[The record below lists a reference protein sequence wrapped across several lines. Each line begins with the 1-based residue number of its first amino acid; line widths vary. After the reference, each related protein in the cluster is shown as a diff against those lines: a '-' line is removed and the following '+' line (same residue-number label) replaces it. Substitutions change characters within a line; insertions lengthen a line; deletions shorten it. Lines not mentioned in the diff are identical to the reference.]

1 MPAVVTSSSKMKS
14 CGKRVMNKLFLF
26 LLFVLLLPS
35 CSEYQT
41 YTPAPIDIEQT
52 TREYRTLDI
61 KSSEVRN
68 WLEESDQD
76 VSVWPKAQWD
86 VESLVLVGQ
95 HLNVD
100 LEAAKAK
107 IKVAEAGEI
116 TAGQKLNPKLEV
128 STEHHSDQFDGVSP
142 WTFGTIFSWVY
153 QRPEKRQIRIDYA
166 KAVTEVAR
174 LKEFEIKW
182 QIRDRIM
189 DNYLDTMA
197 AIRKKEMLLVE
208 RETVQDA
215 LDLLER
221 SLELGQVSD
230 FEINST
236 RLEMQRLMLALS
248 KINTDQIRARTQLA
262 LATSLQ
268 ANGLDDVDLD
278 NRYFAQL
285 PDLNSIDLEL
295 DLLQV
300 RALVERPD
308 VLGVLSEYVVA
319 EAGLHR
325 EIQNQYPDI
334 KLSPGFIFDQ
344 DDNLWTLA
352 GAWALP
358 INAINEG
365 PIAEAEA
372 RRKVKAQEFLSFQKL
387 VLGQVHET
395 RIRYRSALETLHE
408 ADALIRDLEDR
419 DVKIQKQYDL
429 GYTDRLTVIR
439 NRLEILMAQRSR
451 FLLELN
457 AWREFAGM
465 EDAAMRRLT
474 N

>member
-1 MPAVVTSSSKMKS
+1 MRACLWLSVLILQSLLSS
-14 CGKRVMNKLFLF
+14 CA
-26 LLFVLLLPS
+26 
-35 CSEYQT
+35 EYQS
-41 YTPAPIDIEQT
+41 YEPSPIDVEQT
-52 TREYRTLDI
+52 TRDYRSQDLDSPEV
-61 KSSEVRN
+61 KS
-68 WLEESDQD
+68 WLDESYQD
-76 VSVWPKAQWD
+76 VSVWPKSRWD
-86 VESLVLVGQ
+86 LESLVLVGQ
-95 HLNVD
+95 LFSKD
-100 LEAAKAK
+100 LDVAKAK
-107 IKVAEAGEI
+107 VNVAEAREI
-116 TAGQKLNPKLEV
+116 TAGQKLNPEIEL

-142 WTFGTIFSWVY
+142 WTFGSIFSWVY
-153 QRPEKRQIRIDYA
+153 QKPEKRQTSIDHA
-166 KAVTEVAR
+166 KAVTEVSR
-174 LKEFEIKW
+174 LKEFEIRW

-197 AIRKKEMLLVE
+197 AIRRKEMLLVE
-208 RETVQDA
+208 KDTVQEA
-215 LDLLER
+215 LNLLER

-236 RLEMQRLMLALS
+236 RLEMQRLMLSLS
-248 KINTDQIRARTQLA
+248 EVDADQIRARTRLA
-262 LATSLQ
+262 LATGL
-268 ANGLDDVDLD
+268 AADGLDAVVLD
-278 NRYFAQL
+278 DQYFRQL
-285 PDLNSIDLEL
+285 PDLGSIDLEL

-319 EAGLHR
+319 EADLHR
-325 EIQNQYPDI
+325 EIENQYPDF

-344 DDNLWTLA
+344 DDNIWALA

-372 RRKVKAQEFLSFQKL
+372 RRELKAQEFLAFQKE

-395 RIRYRSALETLHE
+395 RIRYRSALDTLQE

-419 DVKIQKQYDL
+419 DQKIQKQYDH
-429 GYTDRLTVIR
+429 GYTDRLSVIR
-439 NRLEILMAQRSR
+439 SQLEILTARRSR

-465 EDAAMRRLT
+465 EDASMRTLSEEK
-474 N
+474 

>member
-1 MPAVVTSSSKMKS
+1 MKN
-14 CGKRVMNKLFLF
+14 CGKRVMNKLFA
-26 LLFVLLLPS
+26 LLSVLLLLSS
-35 CSEYQT
+35 CAEYQI
-41 YTPAPIDIEQT
+41 YEELPIDVEQT
-52 TREYRTLDI
+52 TRDYRSQDLHSPEV
-61 KSSEVRN
+61 KS
-68 WLEESDQD
+68 WLEESNQD
-76 VSVWPKAQWD
+76 VSVWPKPRWD
-86 VESLVLVGQ
+86 LESLVLVGQ
-95 HLNVD
+95 FFSKD
-100 LEAAKAK
+100 LDVAKAK
-107 IKVAEAGEI
+107 VNVAEAGEI
-116 TAGQKLNPKLEV
+116 TAGQKLNPELEL
-128 STEHHSDQFDGVSP
+128 STEHHNDQFDGVSP
-142 WTFGTIFSWVY
+142 WTFGSIFSWVY
-153 QRPEKRQIRIDYA
+153 QRPEKRQTRIDYA

-174 LKEFEIKW
+174 LKEFEIRW

-208 RETVQDA
+208 KETVQEA

-236 RLEMQRLMLALS
+236 RLEMQRLMLSLS
-248 KINTDQIRARTQLA
+248 EVEADQIRARTRLA
-262 LATSLQ
+262 LATGL
-268 ANGLDDVDLD
+268 AADGLDAVDLD
-278 NRYFAQL
+278 DQYFIQL
-285 PDLNSIDLEL
+285 PDLDSIDLEL

-319 EAGLHR
+319 EADLHR
-325 EIQNQYPDI
+325 EIENQYPDI

-344 DDNLWTLA
+344 DDNIWALA

-372 RRKVKAQEFLSFQKL
+372 RRELRAQEFLAFQKE
-387 VLGQVHET
+387 VLGQIHET
-395 RIRYRSALETLHE
+395 RIRYRSALDTLQE

-419 DVKIQKQYDL
+419 DVKIQKQYDH
-429 GYTDRLTVIR
+429 GYTDRLSVIR
-439 NRLEILMAQRSR
+439 SQLEILTARRSH

-465 EDAAMRRLT
+465 EDAAMRTLSEEK
-474 N
+474 

>member
-1 MPAVVTSSSKMKS
+1 MKN
-14 CGKRVMNKLFLF
+14 CGKRVMNKLFALSSA
-26 LLFVLLLPS
+26 LLLLSS
-35 CSEYQT
+35 CAEYQT
-41 YTPAPIDIEQT
+41 YEESPIDVEQT
-52 TREYRTLDI
+52 TRDYRSRDLHSPEVKSWLD
-61 KSSEVRN
+61 
-68 WLEESDQD
+68 ESDQD
-76 VSVWPKAQWD
+76 VSVWPKSRWD
-86 VESLVLVGQ
+86 LESLVLVGQ
-95 HLNVD
+95 FFSKD
-100 LEAAKAK
+100 LDVAKAK
-107 IKVAEAGEI
+107 VKVAEAGEI
-116 TAGQKLNPKLEV
+116 TAGQKLNPEIEL

-142 WTFGTIFSWVY
+142 WTFGSIFSWVY
-153 QRPEKRQIRIDYA
+153 QRPEKRQTRIDHA

-174 LKEFEIKW
+174 LKEFEIRW

-208 RETVQDA
+208 KETMQEA

-236 RLEMQRLMLALS
+236 RLEMQRLMLSLS
-248 KINTDQIRARTQLA
+248 EVDADQIRARTRLA
-262 LATSLQ
+262 LATGL
-268 ANGLDDVDLD
+268 AADGLGNTDLDDQ
-278 NRYFAQL
+278 YFMQL
-285 PDLNSIDLEL
+285 PDLDSIDLEL

-308 VLGVLSEYVVA
+308 VLGILSEYVVA
-319 EAGLHR
+319 EADLHR
-325 EIQNQYPDI
+325 EIENQYPDF

-344 DDNLWTLA
+344 DDNIWTLA

-372 RRKVKAQEFLSFQKL
+372 RRELKAQEFLAFQKE

-395 RIRYRSALETLHE
+395 RIRYRSALDTLQE
-408 ADALIRDLEDR
+408 ADALISVLEDR
-419 DVKIQKQYDL
+419 DVKIQKQYDH
-429 GYTDRLTVIR
+429 GYTDRLTIIR
-439 NRLEILMAQRSR
+439 SQLEILAAQRSR
-451 FLLELN
+451 YLLELN

-465 EDAAMRRLT
+465 EDAAMRTLSE
-474 N
+474 